1 MKANAKAIHHVTKS
15 NAFRADC
22 GEDAPKHRTVWLKK
36 VTCKR
41 CQRVIE
47 GMVPFTSWQPLSV
60 SPPSMEIS
68 QIVARKRRPAR

>member
-22 GEDAPKHRTVWLKK
+22 GEDAPQHRTVWLGK

-41 CQRVIE
+41 CLRVIE
-47 GMVPFTSWQPLSV
+47 ARVAAWQRRK
-60 SPPSMEIS
+60 
-68 QIVARKRRPAR
+68 ARG